1 MFAPYNLYTTD
12 ADDILILPDNTDTIY
27 RYDTSEKEILP
38 YYSLDF
44 HGEFLTRDKYPKE
57 DAGMAEIID
66 KKKYIHNCYSFYFA
80 SDYLFFKL
88 MGKRDDFCAIR
99 CKDNILFSFDRLFD
113 NFRSK
118 YVNPFIGSDKNNLY
132 LLVRENDL
140 AGHYLNIK
148 CTYPAIRKMLPGL
161 LTTGNDWILLTIKIK
176 E

>member
-1 MFAPYNLYTTD
+1 MKKQVFALLLSGVISVSAQQPVD
-12 ADDILILPDNTDTIY
+12 
-27 RYDTSEKEILP
+27 
-38 YYSLDF
+38 
-44 HGEFLTRDKYPKE
+44 
-57 DAGMAEIID
+57 
-66 KKKYIHNCYSFYFA
+66 
-80 SDYLFFKL
+80 
-88 MGKRDDFCAIR
+88 
-99 CKDNILFSFDRLFD
+99 
-113 NFRSK
+113 

>member
-1 MFAPYNLYTTD
+1 MGGKKEWLFAPYNLYTTD

-80 SDYLFFKL
+80 SDYP
-88 MGKRDDFCAIR
+88 
-99 CKDNILFSFDRLFD
+99 FS
-113 NFRSK
+113 S
-118 YVNPFIGSDKNNLY
+118 
-132 LLVRENDL
+132 
-140 AGHYLNIK
+140 
-148 CTYPAIRKMLPGL
+148 
-161 LTTGNDWILLTIKIK
+161 
-176 E
+176 

>member
-66 KKKYIHNCYSFYFA
+66 KKNTSITVIAFISLRIIFFQVNGEKGRFLCYP
-80 SDYLFFKL
+80 
-88 MGKRDDFCAIR
+88 
-99 CKDNILFSFDRLFD
+99 
-113 NFRSK
+113 
-118 YVNPFIGSDKNNLY
+118 V
-132 LLVRENDL
+132 
-140 AGHYLNIK
+140 
-148 CTYPAIRKMLPGL
+148 
-161 LTTGNDWILLTIKIK
+161 
-176 E
+176 

>member
-1 MFAPYNLYTTD
+1 MANTIFYKVRKGSFFLSAC
-12 ADDILILPDNTDTIY
+12 ILLNCTSCSIY
-27 RYDTSEKEILP
+27 SGKDE
-38 YYSLDF
+38 
-44 HGEFLTRDKYPKE
+44 
-57 DAGMAEIID
+57 MA
-66 KKKYIHNCYSFYFA
+66 HV
-80 SDYLFFKL
+80 SD
-88 MGKRDDFCAIR
+88 
-99 CKDNILFSFDRLFD
+99 
-113 NFRSK
+113 